1 MPDDKCPRILVVD
14 DDADWRE
21 FLRLSLEDLG
31 YCAVEASSGEQALEF
46 MRREAF
52 PVVLLDMNMPGMS
65 GQEVIKHLPRPL
77 PRIVLLTSAAAEEVG
92 GTLGTTQAYYLPKD
106 AGPDALS
113 LILQSLQP

>member
-1 MPDDKCPRILVVD
+1 MARHTCPRILIVD

-21 FLRLSLEDLG
+21 FLRFSLEDLG
-31 YCAVEASSGEQALEF
+31 YCAVEAASGEQALEL
-46 MRREAF
+46 MHREEF

-65 GQEVIKHLPRPL
+65 GGEVMEQLPRPQ

-92 GTLGTTQAYYLPKD
+92 GTLGTSPAYYLPKD

>member
-46 MRREAF
+46 MHRHKTENPIDSF
-52 PVVLLDMNMPGMS
+52 
-65 GQEVIKHLPRPL
+65 
-77 PRIVLLTSAAAEEVG
+77 
-92 GTLGTTQAYYLPKD
+92 
-106 AGPDALS
+106 
-113 LILQSLQP
+113 ILKLRGKG